1 MKLIKQCFANNILL
15 PYTGSSYRLD
25 DSEIVIQLKYQE
37 TLYLEIE
44 CGLQLKKMKS
54 LYFVV
59 KSYNKI
65 L

>member
-15 PYTGSSYRLD
+15 SYTGSSYRLD

-44 CGLQLKKMKS
+44 CGLQLKKNEIT
-54 LYFVV
+54 L
-59 KSYNKI
+59 
-65 L
+65 LCCEELQ